1 MNAPDEPAAPAP
13 AQAPAPAPAAPAAAP
28 PPQSAANPARRVFII
43 ALAMLFGVLAYK
55 VIADRLTPY
64 SSQALVDAPLAQIA
78 PQVAGQVVKLDV
90 IDNARVKKG
99 QLLFELD
106 REPFEI
112 AVRTAEAN
120 LEAALQAA
128 TVSELDVSYAAA
140 DLDKQRIDRATS
152 RELGT
157 IVLDLAKK
165 NAVSETSAIRA
176 RSDMKITDANV
187 TRAQVELERSR
198 ERLGKPGKDNAKVKQ
213 AMAAL
218 AQAQLDLRNTRVL
231 APADGVIT
239 NLQLRPGQY
248 VGKGSPLLSFIAVG
262 PRWVNAA
269 MRENQLGN
277 IDPGDRVL
285 VTFDEQPGT
294 IFKGRVDSVGW
305 GVAQG
310 SDTPNGQL
318 PDITAPNGWLRE
330 PQRFPVRVVI
340 DPVDKDDVQPPSR
353 SGAQANVVVLT
364 GNAWLFNPLAQIWI
378 RAVAWLSYLR

>member
-1 MNAPDEPAAPAP
+1 MTQADAAAM
-13 AQAPAPAPAAPAAAP
+13 AEAAAAP
-28 PPQSAANPARRVFII
+28 KPAPPPPTAKPARRVFLV
-43 ALAMLFGVLAYK
+43 ALALLFGVIAFK
-55 VIADRLTPY
+55 VVADRLTPY
-64 SSQALVDAPLAQIA
+64 SSQAAVDAPLAQIA
-78 PQVAGQVVKLDV
+78 PQVAGQVVRLDV
-90 IDNARVKKG
+90 VDNARVSKG
-99 QLLFELD
+99 QLLFEID

-120 LEAALQAA
+120 LEAAVQAA
-128 TVSELDVSYAAA
+128 TVSELDISYASA

-152 RELGT
+152 RELGS

-165 NAVSETSAIRA
+165 DAVSETSAIRA

-187 TRAQVELERSR
+187 QRAEVELQRAR
-198 ERLGKPGKDNAKVKQ
+198 ERLGKTGKDNAKVRQ

-218 AQAQLDLRNTRVL
+218 EQARLDLRNTRVL

-248 VGKGSPLLSFIAVG
+248 VGKGAPLLSFIAVG

-277 IDPGDRVL
+277 LGPGDRVL
-285 VTFDEQPGT
+285 VAFDEQPGHV
-294 IFKGRVDSVGW
+294 FDGRVDSVGW

-310 SDTPNGQL
+310 GDTPNGQL
-318 PDITAPNGWLRE
+318 PDISAPNGWLRE
-330 PQRFPVRVVI
+330 PQRFPVRIVV
-340 DPVDKDDVQPPSR
+340 DRVDEDGLQPPIR

-364 GNAWLFNPLAQIWI
+364 RRAGVFKPLAHLWI
-378 RAVAWLSYLR
+378 RAIAWLSYLR

>member
-1 MNAPDEPAAPAP
+1 L
-13 AQAPAPAPAAPAAAP
+13 QAPAPAPTPAPPAPAAP
-28 PPQSAANPARRVFII
+28 ESNPARRVFII

-64 SSQALVDAPLAQIA
+64 SAQAAVDAPLAQIA
-78 PQVAGQVVKLDV
+78 AEVNGKVVALQVV
-90 IDNARVKKG
+90 DNARVSKG
-99 QLLFELD
+99 QVLFEID

-128 TVSELDVSYAAA
+128 TVSELDVNYAAA
-140 DLDKQRIDRATS
+140 DLDKQRIDLATS

-176 RSDMKITDANV
+176 RSDMKITSANV

-213 AMAAL
+213 AIAAL
-218 AQAQLDLRNTRVL
+218 EQARLDLRHTRVL

-248 VGKGSPLLSFIAVG
+248 VGKGSPLLSFIASG

-277 IDPGDRVL
+277 ISRGDRVL
-285 VTFDEQPGT
+285 VTFDEQPGHVFEGT
-294 IFKGRVDSVGW
+294 VNSVGW

-310 SDTPNGQL
+310 GDTPNGQL

-330 PQRFPVRVVI
+330 PQRFPVRIEVA
-340 DPVDKDDVQPPSR
+340 PVDQDEVQPPNR

>member
-1 MNAPDEPAAPAP
+1 MNQQADANAMAEAAAAPKP
-13 AQAPAPAPAAPAAAP
+13 AAP
-28 PPQSAANPARRVFII
+28 PPPAANPARRIFIV

-78 PQVAGQVVKLDV
+78 SQVAGQVVQLDV
-90 IDNARVKKG
+90 LDNSRVTKG
-99 QLLFELD
+99 QLLFEID

-112 AVRTAEAN
+112 AVRTAQAN
-120 LEAALQAA
+120 LEAAVQAA
-128 TVSELDVSYAAA
+128 TVSELDISYASA
-140 DLDKQRIDRATS
+140 DLDKQRIDNATS

-157 IVLDLAKK
+157 IVLDLAEKD
-165 NAVSETSAIRA
+165 AVSETSAIRA
-176 RSDMKITDANV
+176 RSDMKITHANV
-187 TRAQVELERSR
+187 ERAQVELQRAR

-218 AQAQLDLRNTRVL
+218 EQAQLDLRNTRVL

-248 VGKGSPLLSFIAVG
+248 VAKGSPLLSFIATG

-277 IDPGDRVL
+277 IDPGDQVL

-330 PQRFPVRVVI
+330 PQRFPVRVELA
-340 DPVDKDDVQPPSR
+340 PVDKDEVQPPNR

-364 GNAWLFNPLAQIWI
+364 GKAWLFNPLAHLWI

>member
-1 MNAPDEPAAPAP
+1 MNQPDAVAMAEAAAAPKP
-13 AQAPAPAPAAPAAAP
+13 AAP
-28 PPQSAANPARRVFII
+28 PPPPANPARRIFLV
-43 ALAMLFGVLAYK
+43 AVLLLFAVLAYK

-64 SSQALVDAPLAQIA
+64 SAQALVDAPLAQIA

-90 IDNARVKKG
+90 IDNAHVKKG

-128 TVSELDVSYAAA
+128 TVSELDINYASA

-165 NAVSETSAIRA
+165 DAVSETSAIRA
-176 RSDMKITDANV
+176 RSDMKITTANV
-187 TRAQVELERSR
+187 QRAEVELQRAR
-198 ERLGKPGKDNAKVKQ
+198 ERLGKPGKDNAKVRQ

-218 AQAQLDLRNTRVL
+218 EQARLDLRNTRVL
-231 APADGVIT
+231 APGDGVIT

-248 VGKGSPLLSFIAVG
+248 VAKGAPLLSFIGVG

-277 IDPGDRVL
+277 IDPGDRAL

-294 IFKGRVDSVGW
+294 IFEGRVDSVGW

-310 SDTPNGQL
+310 GDTPNGQL
-318 PDITAPNGWLRE
+318 PDISAPNGWLRE

-340 DPVDKDDVQPPSR
+340 DPVDKDQVQPPNR

-364 GNAWLFNPLAQIWI
+364 GNAWLFNPLAQLWI

>member
-1 MNAPDEPAAPAP
+1 MNQQGDAAAM
-13 AQAPAPAPAAPAAAP
+13 AEAAAAP
-28 PPQSAANPARRVFII
+28 KPAGPAPPPANPARRVFII
-43 ALAMLFGVLAYK
+43 ALAMLLGVLAYK

-78 PQVAGQVVKLDV
+78 PQVSGQVVKLDV
-90 IDNARVKKG
+90 IDNAHVKKG
-99 QLLFELD
+99 QLLFEID

-112 AVRTAEAN
+112 AVRTAQAN

-128 TVSELDVSYAAA
+128 AVSELDISYASA
-140 DLDKQRIDRATS
+140 DLDKQRIDHSTS

-157 IVLDLAKK
+157 IVLDLASKK
-165 NAVSETSAIRA
+165 AVSETSAIRA

-187 TRAQVELERSR
+187 TRAEVELARAR

-218 AQAQLDLRNTRVL
+218 EQAKLDLRNTRVL

-248 VGKGSPLLSFIAVG
+248 VGKGSPLLSFIGGG

-277 IDPGDRVL
+277 IKPGNRVL

-294 IFKGRVDSVGW
+294 IFEGTVDSVGW

-310 SDTPNGQL
+310 GDTPNGQL

-330 PQRFPVRVVI
+330 PQRFPVRIEVA
-340 DPVDKDDVQPPSR
+340 PVDKDDVQPPSR

-364 GNAWLFNPLAQIWI
+364 GNAFLFNPLAQIWI

>member
-1 MNAPDEPAAPAP
+1 MNQPDAVAMAEA
-13 AQAPAPAPAAPAAAP
+13 AAAP
-28 PPQSAANPARRVFII
+28 KPAPPPPPPANPARRVFLV
-43 ALAMLFGVLAYK
+43 ALLLLFILLAYK

-78 PQVAGQVVKLDV
+78 PQVSGQVLKLDV
-90 IDNARVKKG
+90 IDNARVHKG
-99 QLLFELD
+99 QLLFEID

-120 LEAALQAA
+120 LEAAIQAA
-128 TVSELDVSYAAA
+128 TVSELDISYASA

-157 IVLDLAKK
+157 IVLDLAQKD
-165 NAVSETSAIRA
+165 AVSETSAIRA
-176 RSDMKITDANV
+176 RSDMKITTANV
-187 TRAQVELERSR
+187 ERAEVELQRAR

-218 AQAQLDLRNTRVL
+218 AQAKLDLRNTRVL
-231 APADGVIT
+231 APDDGVIT

-248 VGKGSPLLSFIAVG
+248 VSKGAPLLSFIG
-262 PRWVNAA
+262 RGQRWVNAA

-285 VTFDEQPGT
+285 VAFDEQPGHV
-294 IFKGRVDSVGW
+294 FEGRVDSLGW

-310 SDTPNGQL
+310 GDTPNGQL
-318 PDITAPNGWLRE
+318 PDISAPNGWLRE
-330 PQRFPVRVVI
+330 PQRFPVRVVLA
-340 DPVDKDDVQPPSR
+340 PVDKDEVQPPAR

-364 GNAWLFNPLAQIWI
+364 GKAWLFNPLAQLWI

>member
-1 MNAPDEPAAPAP
+1 MNQQADANAMAEAAVAPKP
-13 AQAPAPAPAAPAAAP
+13 AP
-28 PPQSAANPARRVFII
+28 PPAPPPPAANPARRIFLI
-43 ALAMLFGVLAYK
+43 ALLLLLGVLAYK
-55 VIADRLTPY
+55 VVADRLTPY

-78 PQVAGQVVKLDV
+78 PQVSGQVVRLDV

-99 QLLFELD
+99 QLLFEID

-112 AVRTAEAN
+112 AVRTAQAN
-120 LEAALQAA
+120 LEAAIQGA
-128 TVSELDVSYAAA
+128 TVAELDISYASA
-140 DLDKQRIDRATS
+140 DLDKQRIDNATS

-157 IVLDLAKK
+157 IVLDLAEKD
-165 NAVSETSAIRA
+165 AVSETSAIRA
-176 RSDMKITDANV
+176 RSDMKITHANV
-187 TRAQVELERSR
+187 ERAEVELQRAR
-198 ERLGKPGKDNAKVKQ
+198 ERLGKAGKDNAKVKQ

-218 AQAQLDLRNTRVL
+218 EQAQLDLRNTRVL

-248 VGKGSPLLSFIAVG
+248 VGKGSPLLSFIGTG

-277 IDPGDRVL
+277 IQRGDRVL
-285 VTFDEQPGT
+285 VAFDEQPGHVFEGT
-294 IFKGRVDSVGW
+294 VDSLGW

-310 SDTPNGQL
+310 GDTPNGQL

-330 PQRFPVRVVI
+330 PQRFPVRIEVA
-340 DPVDKDDVQPPSR
+340 PVDQDDVQPPTR

-364 GNAWLFNPLAQIWI
+364 GNAFIMNPLAQLWI

>member
-1 MNAPDEPAAPAP
+1 
-13 AQAPAPAPAAPAAAP
+13 
-28 PPQSAANPARRVFII
+28 
-43 ALAMLFGVLAYK
+43 
-55 VIADRLTPY
+55 
-64 SSQALVDAPLAQIA
+64 
-78 PQVAGQVVKLDV
+78 VKLDV
-90 IDNARVKKG
+90 VDNAHVKQG
-99 QLLFELD
+99 QLLFEID

-128 TVSELDVSYAAA
+128 TVSELDISYASA

-152 RELGT
+152 RELGE

-165 NAVSETSAIRA
+165 DAVSETSAIRA
-176 RSDMKITDANV
+176 RSDMKITTANV
-187 TRAQVELERSR
+187 QRAEVELQRSR
-198 ERLGKPGKDNAKVKQ
+198 ERLGKPGKDNAKVRQ

-218 AQAQLDLRNTRVL
+218 EQANLDLRNTRVL

-248 VGKGSPLLSFIAVG
+248 VGKGSPLLSFIATG

-277 IDPGDRVL
+277 IDRGDRVL

-294 IFKGRVDSVGW
+294 IFEGRVDSVGW

-310 SDTPNGQL
+310 GDTPNGQL
-318 PDITAPNGWLRE
+318 PDISAPNGWLRE
-330 PQRFPVRVVI
+330 PQRVPVRVVI
-340 DPVDKDDVQPPSR
+340 DPVDQDEVQPPNR

-364 GNAWLFNPLAQIWI
+364 GKSWLFNPLAQLWI

>member
-1 MNAPDEPAAPAP
+1 MAE
-13 AQAPAPAPAAPAAAP
+13 PAAAP
-28 PPQSAANPARRVFII
+28 KPAAPPPAANPARRVFII
-43 ALAMLFGVLAYK
+43 ALALLFGVLAYK
-55 VIADRLTPY
+55 VVADRLTPY
-64 SSQALVDAPLAQIA
+64 SAQALVDAPLAQIA

-99 QLLFELD
+99 QLLFEID

-112 AVRTAEAN
+112 AVRTAQAN

-128 TVSELDVSYAAA
+128 TVSELDISYASA
-140 DLDKQRIDRATS
+140 DLDKQRIDNATS

-165 NAVSETSAIRA
+165 DAVSETSAIRA
-176 RSDMKITDANV
+176 RSDMKITHANV
-187 TRAQVELERSR
+187 ERAQVELQRAR
-198 ERLGKPGKDNAKVKQ
+198 ERLGKPGKDNPKVRQ

-218 AQAQLDLRNTRVL
+218 EQAQLDLRNTRVL

-248 VGKGSPLLSFIAVG
+248 VGKGSPLLSFIATG

-277 IDPGDRVL
+277 IKRGDRVL

-294 IFKGRVDSVGW
+294 IFEGTVDSVGW

-310 SDTPNGQL
+310 GDTPNGQL

-330 PQRFPVRVVI
+330 PQRFPVRIEVA
-340 DPVDKDDVQPPSR
+340 PVDKDEVQPPTR

-364 GNAWLFNPLAQIWI
+364 GRAFIMNPLAHLWI
-378 RAVAWLSYLR
+378 RAIAWLSYLR

>member
-1 MNAPDEPAAPAP
+1 VNQPDAVAMAEA
-13 AQAPAPAPAAPAAAP
+13 AAAP
-28 PPQSAANPARRVFII
+28 KPVAPEAPPKPPANPARRVFLI
-43 ALAMLFGVLAYK
+43 AIAMLLGVIGYK

-64 SSQALVDAPLAQIA
+64 TSQAAVDAPLAQIA
-78 PQVAGQVVKLDV
+78 AQVAGQVVRLDV

-99 QLLFELD
+99 DLLFEID

-112 AVRTAEAN
+112 AVRTAQAN
-120 LEAALQAA
+120 LEAAVQAA
-128 TVSELDVSYAAA
+128 TVSELDISYASA
-140 DLDKQRIDRATS
+140 DLDKQRIDHSTS
-152 RELGT
+152 VELGT
-157 IVLDLAKK
+157 IVLDLAQKK
-165 NAVSETSAIRA
+165 AVSETSAIRA
-176 RSDMKITDANV
+176 RSDMKVTSANV
-187 TRAQVELERSR
+187 TRAEVELQRAR
-198 ERLGKPGKDNAKVKQ
+198 ERLGKPGDDNAKVKQ

-248 VGKGSPLLSFIAVG
+248 VAKGSPLLSFIATG

-310 SDTPNGQL
+310 GDTPNGQL
-318 PDITAPNGWLRE
+318 PDISAPNGWLRE

-340 DPVDKDDVQPPSR
+340 DPVDKDDEQPPNR

>member
-1 MNAPDEPAAPAP
+1 MNQPDAVAMAEAAAAPKP
-13 AQAPAPAPAAPAAAP
+13 AAP
-28 PPQSAANPARRVFII
+28 PPPPANPARRIFLV
-43 ALAMLFGVLAYK
+43 AVLLLFAVLAYK

-64 SSQALVDAPLAQIA
+64 SAQALVDAPLAQIA

-90 IDNARVKKG
+90 IDNAHVKKG

-128 TVSELDVSYAAA
+128 TVSELDINYASA

-165 NAVSETSAIRA
+165 DAVSETSAIRA
-176 RSDMKITDANV
+176 RSDRKITTANV
-187 TRAQVELERSR
+187 QRAEVELQRAR
-198 ERLGKPGKDNAKVKQ
+198 ERLGKPGKDNAKVRQ

-218 AQAQLDLRNTRVL
+218 EQARLDLRNTRVL
-231 APADGVIT
+231 APGDGVIT

-248 VGKGSPLLSFIAVG
+248 VAKGAPLLSFIGVG

-277 IDPGDRVL
+277 IDPGDRAL

-294 IFKGRVDSVGW
+294 IFEGRVDSVGW

-310 SDTPNGQL
+310 GDTPNGQL
-318 PDITAPNGWLRE
+318 PDISAPNGWLRE

-340 DPVDKDDVQPPSR
+340 DPVDKDQVQPPNR

-364 GNAWLFNPLAQIWI
+364 GNAWLFNPLAQLWI